1 MQKDGSNPGQ
11 ECKKIIAKKTGKHE
25 YGGDQGQASSK
36 MQQPRVGM
44 LEDAATQGRHAGR

>member
-11 ECKKIIAKKTGKHE
+11 ECKGIIAKKTGKHE
-25 YGGDQGQASSK
+25 YMLATRK

-44 LEDAATQGRHAGR
+44 LEDAATQGRHAG